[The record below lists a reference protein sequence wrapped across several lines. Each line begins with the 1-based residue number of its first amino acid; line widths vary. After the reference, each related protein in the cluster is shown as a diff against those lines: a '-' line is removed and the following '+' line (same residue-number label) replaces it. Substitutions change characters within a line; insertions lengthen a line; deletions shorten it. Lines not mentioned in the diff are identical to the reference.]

1 MTNVTRNS
9 NRRAAKNNE
18 ETITTSDTTGPLCV
32 GALPRRDLPQRD
44 LPWRTSDTTGP
55 LRVGAPLPC
64 ERSERS
70 RDRGRGLGRPPA
82 CLLLASALLTILLTG
97 CHPDKPPVA
106 VIAAVKATTPSVTFT
121 DATKAAGIDFRH
133 VSGAT
138 KSRLL
143 PETMGSGLAWIDY
156 DGDGFPDLFLVNSR
170 PWTQAEC
177 IAAKIPYMASTGPMP
192 TCKLFHNNGNG
203 TFTDVT
209 KQAHLDVAMYGMGV
223 CVGDYDNSGHPSL
236 YVTGMGRNYLFRN
249 NGDGTFKEVTE
260 QAGLKDS
267 GWSTSAAWVDYD
279 KDGKLDLVVCHYV
292 QWSPATDIAFMKNG
306 HRTYGTPNQYSG
318 QPLTLYHNDG
328 AGHFTEVAEKAGL
341 RTGPAPEKRKLQGK
355 SLGVA
360 ICDYDG
366 DGWPDIAIANDTE
379 PNYLFH
385 NEHDGTFKE
394 AGVEQGMAYNDS
406 GAARGAMGIAACDY
420 DHTGRESLIIGNF
433 SNQMIALYHNQGSIF
448 RDTAAQSGV
457 GPPSLL
463 SLSFGLFFCDLDNDG
478 WQDIFVANGHID
490 DDVQE
495 DQKEVTYAESPLVY
509 RNLGNGSFT
518 SVGDKLG
525 VVMQAKYV
533 ARGCAYADYLLNGF
547 PDIALST
554 SNGPAYLFRNSADN
568 GNHALRLELEGT
580 QSNRSAIGA
589 VVTVKAGAQTLTY
602 NVRSGS
608 SYCSQSE
615 LPITVGL
622 GSAAKADSVTIV
634 WPSGGQQVLNSLAA
648 GQIYHILESSKGMP
662 LQRPFG
668 QPYKPAAQVGR
679 LLQAPGTLR

>member
-1 MTNVTRNS
+1 MI
-9 NRRAAKNNE
+9 NRTCLLFA
-18 ETITTSDTTGPLCV
+18 
-32 GALPRRDLPQRD
+32 GAL
-44 LPWRTSDTTGP
+44 
-55 LRVGAPLPC
+55 
-64 ERSERS
+64 
-70 RDRGRGLGRPPA
+70 
-82 CLLLASALLTILLTG
+82 LALFLAG
-97 CHPDKPPVA
+97 CHPSQPPAPTKIAPVA
-106 VIAAVKATTPSVTFT
+106 ATTQNVTFT
-121 DATKAAGIDFRH
+121 DTTKAAGIDFRH
-133 VSGAT
+133 VNGAT
-138 KSRLL
+138 DRKLL

-170 PWTQAEC
+170 PWTKAEC
-177 IAAKIPYMASTGPMP
+177 AAAKMPYVASAGPAP

-209 KQAHLDVAMYGMGV
+209 KQAHLDVTMYGMGV

-236 YVTGMGRNYLFRN
+236 YVTGLERNYLFHN
-249 NGDGTFKEVTE
+249 NGDGTFKDVTAA
-260 QAGLKDS
+260 AGVKDG
-267 GWSTSAAWVDYD
+267 GWSSSAAFVDYD

-292 QWSPATDIAFMKNG
+292 QWSPGTELGAKKNG
-306 HRTYGTPNQYSG
+306 HPTYDTPTRYIG

-328 AGHFTEVAEKAGL
+328 AGHFTEVAAKAGL

-394 AGVEQGMAYNDS
+394 VGIEEGMAYKDD
-406 GAARGAMGIAACDY
+406 GTARGAMGIAACDF
-420 DHTGRESLIIGNF
+420 DHTGRESLLIGNF
-433 SNQMIALYHNQGSIF
+433 SNQALALYHNEGSIF
-448 RDTAAQSGV
+448 RDTAAQAGV
-457 GPPSLL
+457 AQPSLL

-490 DDVQE
+490 DDIQE
-495 DQKEVTYAESPLVY
+495 DQKEVTYPEAPLVY
-509 RNLGNGSFT
+509 RNQGNGNFV
-518 SVGDKLG
+518 SVGSQLG
-525 VVMQAKYV
+525 PPMQAKYV

-554 SNGPAYLFRNSADN
+554 SNGPAYLFRNSASN

-580 QSNRSAIGA
+580 RSNRSAIGA
-589 VVTVKAGAQTLTY
+589 KVVVKAGTQTQTY
-602 NVRSGS
+602 DVHSGS

-622 GSAAKADSVTIV
+622 GTATKADSVTIV
-634 WPSGGQQVLNSLAA
+634 WPSGTKEELSALDA
-648 GQIYHILESSKGMP
+648 GQIYHIQENSNGTSSK
-662 LQRPFG
+662 RPFG
-668 QPYKPAAQVGR
+668 QPYKPAAQVGI
-679 LLQAPGTLR
+679 LLRSHPALR